1 MDFLAQ
7 LSGPMGGIFA
17 LGVSVGAAAGY
28 SFALSRVA
36 KAQMEAVVAPLKSE
50 LHHLALR
57 LESLEN
63 ALAKERAFTSAL
75 IEQLPDIPGH
85 LKEWIK
91 SNSV

>member
-1 MDFLAQ
+1 
-7 LSGPMGGIFA
+7 
-17 LGVSVGAAAGY
+17 
-28 SFALSRVA
+28 
-36 KAQMEAVVAPLKSE
+36 MEAVVAPLKSE